1 MRANGALHIVAKGA
15 QIGLAAPCHAKI
27 TSLVNRV
34 ERQELPITIENFR
47 GA

>member
-15 QIGLAAPCHAKI
+15 QIGLAAPCNAKI
-27 TSLVNRV
+27 TSLVKCV
-34 ERQELPITIENFR
+34 ARQELPITIENLR